1 MAIISEKSFVNG
13 AEKNQ
18 RKKTQRPQTAIV
30 AEADFLSRGGDEM
43 QRRKTAFESYKAAR
57 AALQQEQQRR
67 QQEAAARRVGAQAD
81 ALQKNYY
88 AYRQAGAPQAA
99 QDAAYQN
106 YKRALGQQYELD
118 RANALGQQ
126 LDPKQMQHLT
136 AMRYRDPAQA
146 AAQEAAK
153 NTPAA
158 KNRQWSEEREQKRR
172 EQLSEQEFNRSGAMQ
187 EQYGSYDNYLRGVY
201 AGYDE
206 AAAKREA
213 EQAKTSEDLRA
224 ESDALQTRLDAL
236 SDQLKTAYQN
246 PSAESYKNLMELQ
259 QQWKDVR
266 KQKKEADQRVSEKQ
280 RGEKRS
286 AKQAAQ
292 KTAQEKYSGWSEERM
307 QGRLDELNRQIN
319 LALARSDGMAD
330 VSALKTERETLE
342 EEKRR
347 VYPTAWQKAGRFLED
362 AGTAFYEG
370 GNAQA
375 MSGLEMAHNVAETK
389 VNQGAAWALRDIANS
404 ATLHALGGDRYAEKL
419 RSLADRLA
427 TEYDYTDAQ
436 AWQDE
441 YNRIMNEVS
450 QDHSPV
456 GTWILQQLPSAGAMM
471 GDLMVST
478 ATGGT
483 ISPMTAMG
491 IRAGGNAMLD
501 AHNEGATDTQAVLI
515 GLQNAAV
522 EMLSEKLFGGNPV
535 YDEDVGLVNKAVSK
549 LTKSKTVMRV
559 LDSKAFDFASEGL
572 EEVVAELLEP
582 TFQSFVLKGTLKGA
596 TNAENIGNAFL
607 GGVFLAALGDLAGL
621 PGGLTQAK
629 QERQTR
635 YYAKILAEQGAQSEN
650 AGVREAAAAVQEK
663 LDYGRTPDME
673 DIGRVLSAMD
683 DAGETQAAQE
693 AAEAAQSSRA
703 YNQYEKAVED
713 VQQSRAA
720 YEQAQRQQAQQGV
733 DLYDEDG
740 SLLDVGEGWAEI
752 DPEQYA
758 GRQAAQAEAEMNAA
772 AAEADDAYLE
782 RQAKKHSY
790 DDLTTSY
797 FANGNTTDLS
807 VEEYAGKFQK
817 VYERGQMGVS
827 KEWALAAATGMNRD
841 VAAAAWEAGRK
852 AAQQSGAAQYSIS
865 QNYRQK
871 LRQWNRDGKPQGA
884 SFELGTTGATLQGL
898 GAVESDIYMNGDK
911 IKTILKEHPEIT
923 MQEIERV
930 PEILEDPVLILKS
943 KAGRGDNSR
952 LVLFGSV
959 KAQNGQPMLAVLD
972 LRATEGGFLLD
983 DMQKVN
989 SAYTKKN
996 PASFIQSSEVLY
1008 ADEKR
1013 TIPLLH
1019 RTGLTIASQRL
1030 LRNGSMGSISYSREN
1045 VNLKGVPFGEVV
1057 QAEQKGEHN
1066 GSNVSDEGQKRN
1078 AGARAGEQAR
1088 RMEQAAGG
1096 RSESARRGRERAA
1109 QAKNL
1114 SGAWPRVTNAALLGE
1129 GGTQNTV
1136 AVMPAAEIA
1145 KNADAKQ
1152 AADFFRT
1159 ANIKRYKLV
1168 VGQLEIERDGKTFRA
1183 DGATLA
1189 DGTVLV
1195 RLDSEEFSA
1204 FQLAKHEVYHIVAQ
1218 RNAELAQ
1225 RIRKRLVA
1233 EGKISRAQ
1241 IDSYIEAYNAI
1252 YGDNTDAYVE
1262 EIVADAYAGI
1272 NRTAYGTNS
1281 IRAEVTMEAGQ
1292 WTKKTGSARAP
1303 PESRYSIEKTEDGRK
1318 YVLVDQQQGRFIGLS
1333 NKEAAKLAK
1342 EIIQEEFSG
1351 QTLPLGEYSA
1361 VTVRR
1366 RGGEYGFDGAKKYA
1380 YDGSRYGDEAFQAK
1394 MRAAANL
1401 DEMLEASEYIGHSDD
1416 RKNHIFATDG
1426 FDYYK
1431 TTFVV
1436 GGRAFEGVFNIG
1448 LSDMGA
1454 TFYGMTKIEQ
1464 VTDTDSF
1471 VSSRANETRSDNG
1484 DLPKSKVARNGEN
1497 VNGKFSASAE
1507 QSDERKNTQA
1517 EITAQYRQ
1525 SVHDILNGTNSTNDA
1540 LLVGYTPEVYQ
1551 KLGMPDLPFVVGS
1564 GHVYSMAKTAD
1575 EASAEGKFH
1584 KGVNYHGLGE
1594 NVVADILDFVKD
1606 PVMVISAKDVDT
1618 NTAPMRS
1625 THSVVALIDVGTGK
1639 ESMVIPVA
1647 ITAERT
1653 VNGMRMDV
1661 NAISSAY
1668 EKNTTGLVNE
1678 AIAQFNAGEN
1688 SVFYVKKGAANL
1700 LGAGVQF
1707 PEQLKAAASSDGIVR
1722 KFDSKINMSVQNVTE
1737 SKQFKNWF
1745 GDWQNHPERASKVVN
1760 ADGTPKVVYH
1770 QTENEFTVFDVRRN
1784 GAGTSDNETPFGIF
1798 LKSND
1803 KDIGL
1808 RGKNQ
1813 MALYANIRNPLP
1825 VQNRAELKQKLRALS
1840 PEYDAIVREH
1850 TALDAEY
1857 KQRFEEA
1864 KNNFVRFLTDW
1875 KAAHP
1880 GENSRRLYGTPEFER
1895 VFNAED
1901 TIVEEW
1907 GEKANELSYR
1917 AKEVL
1922 TDALRKAG
1930 YDGIILANDAGS
1942 WGRSTDA
1949 YIALD
1954 PEQIKSAT
1962 DNVGTFDRN
1971 NPDIRF
1977 SASAEQ
1983 SGETYKGIDL
1993 AEDGAA
1999 YTYDFLTAQP
2009 DMNVT
2014 TLPEVDA
2021 VRGENNRVDTAK
2033 VVQQGMKNARAVGTE
2048 RDGKVYVQNR
2058 YTGRTLRIDANS
2070 IRHGL
2075 NGDAN
2080 RLLTNARLGAVIG
2093 DVVQNA
2099 VPVNALRNKAKG
2111 VAGTY
2116 AMAAYATD
2124 SRGREF
2130 AAVVTVEQR
2139 SGNVAGVELY
2149 DVTHA
2154 VSGRQK
2160 RSERVGTKPQGV
2172 YPSTNASSKIT
2183 VADFLQIVNG
2193 THQSILSQDVLDHFG
2208 ETKNPGGYYTGQAKF
2223 ATAQQRFRDAL
2234 PERAAEYVART
2245 ENALVRRLADNLS
2258 VPEAAKRETLRPI
2271 ADEIIYDVLR
2281 GGEIDNAKLNR
2292 LFEQAWEA
2300 GREADTEYYE
2310 QYKDVRE
2317 KIRTQRVSISLKDRA
2332 DIADFGLFRRQT
2344 MGTLRITS
2352 DGLPVDTF
2360 YQEMRDMA
2368 PELFPASITAP
2379 SDQLIRLYEVA
2390 QSIRAREKTL
2400 EEAFGAQAE
2409 SFKTWARNDFDESVQ
2424 RLAEGIRIAQRYQEA
2439 QERRKE
2445 KLGVPQTAEEAMEL
2459 AKEVKA
2465 EKKKFQKVQSRYL
2478 LTDADQKVVNMLL
2491 RGDTTPEAVQGRE
2504 NAEAILK
2511 TYEAK
2516 ADYDLLALRLKA
2528 WNNNRKQGMRDQAE
2542 DALNAAEAEKWVDKG
2557 SGLAYMR
2564 ETMER
2569 NVRDIAKKGKVADE
2583 KAEAFNHEYF
2593 YPVHKNESDR
2603 KNYVVGLQ
2611 DRIRALDLSRK
2622 VENGNLVSE
2631 SYAVQWLG
2639 EAEFNREYLAE
2650 HPRVKQR
2657 GGFSYAEWNA
2667 AIQKFHEENP
2677 KLDYAKIEN
2686 AVRVFRSVYDQLFED
2701 MNRVRMEN
2709 GYEPVDYMQG
2719 YFPHFQEND
2728 QDGSLLTRF
2737 GRHLG
2742 ITDEVTPL
2750 PATINGLTQTFRPGI
2765 RYMANI
2771 QQRLGYATAYDALQ
2785 GFDRYIE
2792 VASDVICHTGDI
2804 QRLRALATQIRYR
2817 ASDEGVRKQIDK
2829 ILQDPTLTPDK
2840 ANDEVVKLMENA
2852 RFALS
2857 NFVAEL
2863 DEYTNLLA
2871 GKKSRLDRKM
2881 EAMCNRKI
2889 YNVAKAFESRVGA
2902 NMVAANIGSAL
2913 TNFIPITQAWSQ
2925 VSSVDMLQGMWQT
2938 LRNYKTAD
2946 GLDAASTF
2954 INNRS
2959 GYGRLA
2965 MSTMDKV
2972 SKKAG
2977 FLMEA
2982 VDGFTTGS
2990 VVRAR
2995 YLQNLRLGMSEV
3007 NAMQEADQFAA
3018 GIMADRSKGS
3028 TPTLYS
3034 SRDPIIKL
3042 FTQFQLEVN
3051 NELSWIFKDMIPQE
3065 RKKGVAQ
3072 LAKAL
3077 FKFLIGA
3084 WLYNE
3089 VYEAIVGRRA
3099 ALDPLD
3105 ILNDS
3110 VGDFTG
3116 YQLPNTV
3123 QSALSGRWD
3132 FTKEKPGTYQA
3143 IKNLGGN
3150 LISELPGTQMLTAL
3164 GLDEKW
3170 GLEIDSGRIAVSSA
3184 IPNFGNIEK
3193 ALLASNEDMAPKK
3206 KVQTVV
3212 NELANPAAYLA
3223 LPFGGGQIKKMAQGA
3238 QAVVQG
3244 GSYKADNEG
3253 RDILQYPVYNDNPKD
3268 LAKNLAQ
3275 ALLFGKSAT
3284 EEAQGWVES
3293 GFRNLSAKETAAY
3306 QEMTAAGADQR
3317 DSYTFVGAMKKL
3329 DGKEAKLTMLFAYDL
3344 PEEGKTAYYYNA
3356 LADDTERG
3364 KMDALAEQGVS
3375 HSDYVSFRKAYFG
3388 AYGTQSVSQERVNA
3402 VLDKLDL
3409 PKAKKAAIW
3418 RSCNK
3423 DWKEENNPYK

>member
-172 EQLSEQEFNRSGAMQ
+172 EQLSEQEFNRSSAMQ
-187 EQYGSYDNYLRGVY
+187 KQYGSYSNYLRGVY

-266 KQKKEADQRVSEKQ
+266 KQKKEADQRVGEKQ

-347 VYPTAWQKAGRFLED
+347 AYPTAWQKAGRFLED

-501 AHNEGATDTQAVLI
+501 AHNKGATDTQAVLI

-871 LRQWNRDGKPQGA
+871 LRQWSRDGKPEGA

-1497 VNGKFSASAE
+1497 VNGKFSASAKRSDDWKAE
-1507 QSDERKNTQA
+1507 QFEVIQNSNAADDDYHTWIRSASEIKTLSETLADPEWAEYDEYDPDYTRQMAEDAIRTGKITVYSSYKIGNGVFVTPSRMEAESYSGDGKVYSKTVNVADVAWIDPTQGQYAPVKTETKVSAEKRYDYTKAFADQIDDWKAGKIAKNDTL
-1517 EITAQYRQ
+1517 IVGPTPDVFRQ
-1525 SVHDILNGTNSTNDA
+1525 IGFNALPVTINQTHVDYALNGTKNEEHHIGESMLKQLPRA
-1540 LLVGYTPEVYQ
+1540 MQTPVA
-1551 KLGMPDLPFVVGS
+1551 VI
-1564 GHVYSMAKTAD
+1564 
-1575 EASAEGKFH
+1575 ASETQGK
-1584 KGVNYHGLGE
+1584 
-1594 NVVADILDFVKD
+1594 
-1606 PVMVISAKDVDT
+1606 S
-1618 NTAPMRS
+1618 
-1625 THSVVALIDVGTGK
+1625 SVVALLPFIKDAKTVI
-1639 ESMVIPVA
+1639 IPVYVDGFGRQNSVVIDSNA
-1647 ITAERT
+1647 ITSIYGRK
-1653 VNGMRMDV
+1653 
-1661 NAISSAY
+1661 NAITKLLTNAI
-1668 EKNTTGLVNE
+1668 EAHNNGETTL
-1678 AIAQFNAGEN
+1678 
-1688 SVFYVKKGAANL
+1688 FYLDKTKATALYQVARVTMPKMPDANNGFVASIRDADSNVKPKL
-1700 LGAGVQF
+1700 
-1707 PEQLKAAASSDGIVR
+1707 
-1722 KFDSKINMSVQNVTE
+1722 QNVTE
-1737 SKQFKNWF
+1737 SQQFKRWF

-1760 ADGTPKVVYH
+1760 ADGTPKTVYH
-1770 QTENEFTVFDVRRN
+1770 GTNAAFNTFQQENGVYFFSESRDYAESMAEER
-1784 GAGTSDNETPFGIF
+1784 GGTRVVEAY
-1798 LKSND
+1798 L
-1803 KDIGL
+1803 
-1808 RGKNQ
+1808 
-1813 MALYANIRNPLP
+1813 NIRNPL
-1825 VQNRAELKQKLRALS
+1825 
-1840 PEYDAIVREH
+1840 YVRMQEGSF
-1850 TALDAEY
+1850 TDPT
-1857 KQRFEEA
+1857 QEA
-1864 KNNFVRFLTDW
+1864 RYIRQAKSEGHDGVVFTL
-1875 KAAHP
+1875 
-1880 GENSRRLYGTPEFER
+1880 NSG
-1895 VFNAED
+1895 
-1901 TIVEEW
+1901 
-1907 GEKANELSYR
+1907 NELVDDTFY
-1917 AKEVL
+1917 A
-1922 TDALRKAG
+1922 AFA
-1930 YDGIILANDAGS
+1930 
-1942 WGRSTDA
+1942 
-1949 YIALD
+1949 

-1971 NPDIRF
+1971 NPDIRY
-1977 SASAEQ
+1977 AS
-1983 SGETYKGIDL
+1983 
-1993 AEDGAA
+1993 
-1999 YTYDFLTAQP
+1999 
-2009 DMNVT
+2009 
-2014 TLPEVDA
+2014 
-2021 VRGENNRVDTAK
+2021 
-2033 VVQQGMKNARAVGTE
+2033 
-2048 RDGKVYVQNR
+2048 
-2058 YTGRTLRIDANS
+2058 
-2070 IRHGL
+2070 
-2075 NGDAN
+2075 
-2080 RLLTNARLGAVIG
+2080 
-2093 DVVQNA
+2093 
-2099 VPVNALRNKAKG
+2099 
-2111 VAGTY
+2111 
-2116 AMAAYATD
+2116 
-2124 SRGREF
+2124 
-2130 AAVVTVEQR
+2130 
-2139 SGNVAGVELY
+2139 
-2149 DVTHA
+2149 
-2154 VSGRQK
+2154 
-2160 RSERVGTKPQGV
+2160 
-2172 YPSTNASSKIT
+2172 
-2183 VADFLQIVNG
+2183 
-2193 THQSILSQDVLDHFG
+2193 
-2208 ETKNPGGYYTGQAKF
+2208 
-2223 ATAQQRFRDAL
+2223 AQQRFRDAL

-2281 GGEIDNAKLNR
+2281 GGEMDSQKLNQ
-2292 LFEQAWEA
+2292 LFEQAWDA

-2317 KIRTQRVSISLKDRA
+2317 KIRTQKLFLSAKDRA
-2332 DIADFGLFRRQT
+2332 DIADFNLFRKQT
-2344 MGTLRITS
+2344 FGTLRFS
-2352 DGLPVDTF
+2352 GEGLPVDMF

-2379 SDQLIRLYEVA
+2379 SDQLIQLYEVA
-2390 QSIRAREKTL
+2390 RSIRKSEKTL
-2400 EEAFGAQAE
+2400 NEAFGAQAE

-2424 RLAEGIRIAQRYQEA
+2424 RLAEGIRIAKRYQEA

-2465 EKKKFQKVQSRYL
+2465 EKKKFQKVQSKYL

-2528 WNNNRKQGMRDQAE
+2528 WNNTRKQGLRDQAE

-2569 NVRDIAKKGKVADE
+2569 NIRDIAKKGKVADE
-2583 KAEAFNHEYF
+2583 KAEAFNNAYF

-2603 KNYVVGLQ
+2603 KNYIVGLQ
-2611 DRIRALDLSRK
+2611 DRIKALDLSRK

-2639 EAEFNREYLAE
+2639 EAEFNRNYLAE

-2667 AIQKFHEENP
+2667 AIQKFHEENQ

-3238 QAVVQG
+3238 QAVIQG

>member
-1 MAIISEKSFVNG
+1 MAKWKRSG
-13 AEKNQ
+13 ADALREYEQASSYAKNTGAAQ
-18 RKKTQRPQTAIV
+18 
-30 AEADFLSRGGDEM
+30 M
-43 QRRKTAFESYKAAR
+43 Q
-57 AALQQEQQRR
+57 QQEQKQSRAWKRSGADALREYEQSSSFPQTVQDRKYDASERSYDAYARFREAWKSQAQRR
-67 QQEAAARRVGAQAD
+67 QQEAAAYGMGAQAD
-81 ALQKNYY
+81 ALKKNYY
-88 AYRQAGAPQAA
+88 AYKQAGAPQAA

-106 YKRALGQQYELD
+106 YLRALHQQDELN

-136 AMRYRDPAQA
+136 TLRYRDPAQA
-146 AAQEAAK
+146 AAQEAAE

-158 KNRQWSEEREQKRR
+158 KNRRWAEEREQKRR

-206 AAAKREA
+206 AVAKQEA
-213 EQAKTSEDLRA
+213 EQAKTSEDLQA

-246 PSAESYKNLMELQ
+246 PSAENYKNLMELQ

-280 RGEKRS
+280 REEKRS

-292 KTAQEKYSGWSEERM
+292 EAAQEKYDGWSEERM

-319 LALARSDGMAD
+319 LALARSDGTAD
-330 VSALKTERETLE
+330 VSALKTEREALE
-342 EEKRR
+342 GEKRR
-347 VYPTAWQKAGRFLED
+347 VYPTARQKAGRFLED
-362 AGTAFYEG
+362 AGTAFFGG

-450 QDHSPV
+450 QDHSPA
-456 GTWILQQLPSAGAMM
+456 GTWVLQQLPSAGAMAV
-471 GDLMVST
+471 DLMVST
-478 ATGGT
+478 ATGGA

-491 IRAGGNAMLD
+491 IRAGGNAMLA
-501 AHNEGATDTQAVLI
+501 AHNEGATDTQALLI

-535 YDEDVGLVNKAVSK
+535 YDKDVGLVNKAVSK
-549 LTKSKTVMRV
+549 LTKSKTVMKV
-559 LDSKAFDFASEGL
+559 LDSKAFDFVSEGA
-572 EEVVAELLEP
+572 EEAIAELLEP
-582 TFQSFVLKGTLKGA
+582 TFQSLVLKGTLKGA

-607 GGVFLAALGDLAGL
+607 GGVFLAALGNLAGL

-629 QERQTR
+629 QERQTK

-673 DIGRVLSAMD
+673 DIGRMLSAMD
-683 DAGETQAAQE
+683 DAGETQAAQA
-693 AAEAAQSSRA
+693 AAEAAQGGENAQEERTYQNFKNA
-703 YNQYEKAVED
+703 MQDVERGQAALEQARQG
-713 VQQSRAA
+713 QQS
-720 YEQAQRQQAQQGV
+720 QGV
-733 DLYDEDG
+733 DLYDENG

-752 DPEQYA
+752 DPEQYT
-758 GRQAAQAEAEMNAA
+758 GRQEAQASAEMDAAAAQADM
-772 AAEADDAYLE
+772 DYLE
-782 RQAKKHSY
+782 AQALKNGY
-790 DDLTTSY
+790 DDTTTAY
-797 FANGNTTDLS
+797 FLNGNTTDLS
-807 VEEYAGKFQK
+807 AEEYAEKFQMAYK
-817 VYERGQMGVS
+817 RGQLGVS
-827 KEWALAAATGMNRD
+827 QDWTLSAAAGMNRD
-841 VAAAAWEAGRK
+841 VVTAAWEAGRR

-871 LRQWNRDGKPQGA
+871 LRQWNRDGKPEGA

-911 IKTILKEHPEIT
+911 IKRILKEHPEIT

-1057 QAEQKGEHN
+1057 QTEQQGGDNKKADNFLNSVGYKAERTGNYQLGDTVSEIQKNVKGGNEHGN
-1066 GSNVSDEGQKRN
+1066 NVSDEGQKRN
-1078 AGARAGEQAR
+1078 AGARAGEQDQR
-1088 RMEQAAGG
+1088 VEQAAGG

-1114 SGAWPRVTNAALLGE
+1114 SGAWPRVTNAELLGE
-1129 GGTQNTV
+1129 AGTQSTV

-1145 KNADAKQ
+1145 KNADAKK

-1183 DGATLA
+1183 DGATMA

-1204 FQLAKHEVYHIVAQ
+1204 FQLAKHEVYHLVAQ
-1218 RNAELAQ
+1218 RNAEMAQ

-1241 IDSYIEAYNAI
+1241 IDSYIEAYSAI

-1272 NRTAYGTNS
+1272 NRTAYGTNN

-1303 PESRYSIEKTEDGRK
+1303 PESRYSIEKMPDGKQYVKADRQVIFGNDVDSWSEQLEDYINGKIRRGQDVTLIGADGDALILTATSAGKLSSPYTSDGRTMSETAYERK
-1318 YVLVDQQQGRFIGLS
+1318 ANAAAHIDELAQVSTRGRNTVSDAESRHGDM
-1333 NKEAAKLAK
+1333 AA
-1342 EIIQEEFSG
+1342 EG
-1351 QTLPLGEYSA
+1351 WNY
-1361 VTVRR
+1361 RR
-1366 RGGEYGFDGAKKYA
+1366 AYFMDFDGRYYRVTISVAQGP
-1380 YDGSRYGDEAFQAK
+1380 DGK
-1394 MRAAANL
+1394 MIYNIGQIK
-1401 DEMLEASEYIGHSDD
+1401 EEASPKVKGSSAETGNGP
-1416 RKNHIFATDG
+1416 RGFASS
-1426 FDYYK
+1426 
-1431 TTFVV
+1431 
-1436 GGRAFEGVFNIG
+1436 EGSIR
-1448 LSDMGA
+1448 
-1454 TFYGMTKIEQ
+1454 Q
-1464 VTDTDSF
+1464 
-1471 VSSRANETRSDNG
+1471 
-1484 DLPKSKVARNGEN
+1484 NGEN

-1507 QSDERKNTQA
+1507 QSDDRKAEQFEVIQNSNAADDDYHTWIRSASEIKTLSETLADPEWAEYDEYDPDYTRQMAEDAIRTGKITVYSSYKIGNGVFVTPSRMEAESYSGDGKVYSKTVNVADIAWIDPTQGQYAPVKTETKVSA
-1517 EITAQYRQ
+1517 EKRYDYTKAFADQIDDWKAGKIAKNDTLIVGPTPDVFRQ
-1525 SVHDILNGTNSTNDA
+1525 IGFNALPVTINQTHVDYALNGTKNEEHHIGESMLKQLPRA
-1540 LLVGYTPEVYQ
+1540 MQTPVA
-1551 KLGMPDLPFVVGS
+1551 VI
-1564 GHVYSMAKTAD
+1564 
-1575 EASAEGKFH
+1575 ASETQGK
-1584 KGVNYHGLGE
+1584 
-1594 NVVADILDFVKD
+1594 
-1606 PVMVISAKDVDT
+1606 S
-1618 NTAPMRS
+1618 
-1625 THSVVALIDVGTGK
+1625 SVVALLPFIKDAKTVI
-1639 ESMVIPVA
+1639 IPVYVDGFGRQNSVVIDSNA
-1647 ITAERT
+1647 ITSIYGRK
-1653 VNGMRMDV
+1653 
-1661 NAISSAY
+1661 NAITKLLTNAI
-1668 EKNTTGLVNE
+1668 EAHNNGETTL
-1678 AIAQFNAGEN
+1678 
-1688 SVFYVKKGAANL
+1688 FYLDKTKATALYQVARVTMPKMPDANNGFVASIRDADSNVKPKL
-1700 LGAGVQF
+1700 
-1707 PEQLKAAASSDGIVR
+1707 
-1722 KFDSKINMSVQNVTE
+1722 QNVTE
-1737 SKQFKNWF
+1737 SQQFKRWF

-1760 ADGTPKVVYH
+1760 ADGTPKTVYH
-1770 QTENEFTVFDVRRN
+1770 GTNAAFNTFQQENGVYFFSESRDYAESMAEER
-1784 GAGTSDNETPFGIF
+1784 GGTRVVEAY
-1798 LKSND
+1798 L
-1803 KDIGL
+1803 
-1808 RGKNQ
+1808 
-1813 MALYANIRNPLP
+1813 NIRNPL
-1825 VQNRAELKQKLRALS
+1825 
-1840 PEYDAIVREH
+1840 YVRMQEGSF
-1850 TALDAEY
+1850 TDPT
-1857 KQRFEEA
+1857 QEA
-1864 KNNFVRFLTDW
+1864 RYIRQAKSEGHDGVVFTL
-1875 KAAHP
+1875 
-1880 GENSRRLYGTPEFER
+1880 NSG
-1895 VFNAED
+1895 
-1901 TIVEEW
+1901 
-1907 GEKANELSYR
+1907 NELVDDTFY
-1917 AKEVL
+1917 A
-1922 TDALRKAG
+1922 AFA
-1930 YDGIILANDAGS
+1930 
-1942 WGRSTDA
+1942 
-1949 YIALD
+1949 

-1971 NPDIRF
+1971 NPDIRY
-1977 SASAEQ
+1977 AS
-1983 SGETYKGIDL
+1983 
-1993 AEDGAA
+1993 
-1999 YTYDFLTAQP
+1999 
-2009 DMNVT
+2009 
-2014 TLPEVDA
+2014 
-2021 VRGENNRVDTAK
+2021 
-2033 VVQQGMKNARAVGTE
+2033 
-2048 RDGKVYVQNR
+2048 
-2058 YTGRTLRIDANS
+2058 
-2070 IRHGL
+2070 
-2075 NGDAN
+2075 
-2080 RLLTNARLGAVIG
+2080 
-2093 DVVQNA
+2093 
-2099 VPVNALRNKAKG
+2099 
-2111 VAGTY
+2111 
-2116 AMAAYATD
+2116 
-2124 SRGREF
+2124 
-2130 AAVVTVEQR
+2130 
-2139 SGNVAGVELY
+2139 
-2149 DVTHA
+2149 
-2154 VSGRQK
+2154 
-2160 RSERVGTKPQGV
+2160 
-2172 YPSTNASSKIT
+2172 
-2183 VADFLQIVNG
+2183 
-2193 THQSILSQDVLDHFG
+2193 
-2208 ETKNPGGYYTGQAKF
+2208 
-2223 ATAQQRFRDAL
+2223 AQQRFRDAL

-2281 GGEIDNAKLNR
+2281 GGEMDSQKLNR
-2292 LFEQAWEA
+2292 LFDQAWEA

-2317 KIRTQRVSISLKDRA
+2317 KIRTQKLFLSAKDRA
-2332 DIADFGLFRRQT
+2332 DIADFNLFRKQT
-2344 MGTLRITS
+2344 MGTLRFS
-2352 DGLPVDTF
+2352 GEGLPVDTF
-2360 YQEMRDMA
+2360 YQEMQDMA

-2379 SDQLIRLYEVA
+2379 SDQLIQLYEVA
-2390 QSIRAREKTL
+2390 QSIQAREKTL

-2439 QERRKE
+2439 QKRKQE

-2465 EKKKFQKVQSRYL
+2465 EKKKFQKVQSKYL

-2528 WNNNRKQGMRDQAE
+2528 WNSTRKQGLRDQAE
-2542 DALNAAEAEKWVDKG
+2542 NALNAAEAEKWVDKG
-2557 SGLAYMR
+2557 NGLAYMR

-2569 NVRDIAKKGKVADE
+2569 NIRDIAKKGKVADE
-2583 KAEAFNHEYF
+2583 KAEAFNNEYF

-2611 DRIRALDLSRK
+2611 DRIRALDLSRE

-2792 VASDVICHTGDI
+2792 VASDVIYHTGDI

-2817 ASDEGVRKQIDK
+2817 ASDEGVRKQIDR
-2829 ILQDPTLTPDK
+2829 ILQDPTLSPDE
-2840 ANDEVVKLMENA
+2840 ANERVAQAMKDA
-2852 RFALS
+2852 PFALS

-2871 GKKSRLDRKM
+2871 GKKSRLDRGMEKM
-2881 EAMCNRKI
+2881 LGRKF
-2889 YNVAKAFESRVGA
+2889 YNVCKAFESRVGA

-2913 TNFIPITQAWSQ
+2913 TNFIPLAQAWSQ

-2938 LRNYKTAD
+2938 LQNYKTAD

-2965 MSTMDKV
+2965 MSTRDKA
-2972 SKKAG
+2972 SEKAG
-2977 FLMEA
+2977 FLMKA
-2982 VDGFTTGS
+2982 ADGFTTGS

-3018 GIMADRSKGS
+3018 NIMADRSKGS

-3034 SRDPIIKL
+3034 ARNPIIKL

-3084 WLYNE
+3084 WILNE
-3089 VYEAIVGRRA
+3089 FHETITGRRA
-3099 ALDPLD
+3099 ALDPLG

-3123 QSALSGRWD
+3123 QSALSGKWD

-3150 LISELPGTQMLTAL
+3150 LISELPGTQMLTVL

-3223 LPFGGGQIKKMAQGA
+3223 LPFGGGQIKKMAQGV
-3238 QAVVQG
+3238 QAVIQG

-3275 ALLFGKSAT
+3275 ALLFGKTAT

-3293 GFRNLSAKETAAY
+3293 GFKSLSAKETAAY

-3329 DGKEAKLTMLFAYDL
+3329 DSKEAKLTMLFAYDL

-3356 LADDTERG
+3356 LADDTERE
-3364 KMDALAEQGVS
+3364 KMDALEEAGVS
-3375 HSDYVSFRKAYFG
+3375 RTDYVSFRKAYFG